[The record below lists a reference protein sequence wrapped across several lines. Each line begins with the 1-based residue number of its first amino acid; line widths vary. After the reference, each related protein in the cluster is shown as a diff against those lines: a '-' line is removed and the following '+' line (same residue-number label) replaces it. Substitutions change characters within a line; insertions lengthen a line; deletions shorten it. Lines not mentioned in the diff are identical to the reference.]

1 MRVIK
6 RKWSEMSNTQKANL
20 IFFINLFVIFIV
32 VFMSI
37 TLIEV
42 SAYALMAIL
51 IFASAKVS
59 VNLSLVIILRSKEQ
73 NMSKKFKEF
82 MYNNFVLWLYYNA
95 YLCLLPFTLSSK
107 YLLLLCFLYLEVAI
121 EIWLS
126 QFIYCR
132 LFIKEYLSK
141 RLLTT
146 FNIKV
151 VHSILIAINSW
162 LIIVLNL
169 RNINRKP
176 GLWPAIYAI
185 ISSSTILFY
194 PSLDIFKYMIKE
206 VNKFVE
212 HKQKE
217 KIERESN
224 GSKNYTAW

>member
-1 MRVIK
+1 MRAIK
-6 RKWSEMSNTQKANL
+6 RKWSKMANTQKVNL

-32 VFMSI
+32 FFMSI
-37 TLIEV
+37 RLIEKFASV
-42 SAYALMAIL
+42 YMAIL
-51 IFASAKVS
+51 VFAGANVS
-59 VNLSLVIILRSKEQ
+59 VNLSLVIIVRSKEQ
-73 NMSKKFKEF
+73 NMLNKFKDF
-82 MYNNFVLWLYYNA
+82 MFNNFFLWLFYSA

-107 YLLLLCFLYLEVAI
+107 FLLLLCFLYLEVAI
-121 EIWLS
+121 EIWFS

-141 RLLTT
+141 RLLSS

-176 GLWPAIYAI
+176 GLWPVIYAI

-194 PSLDIFKYMIKE
+194 PSFDIFEYMIRE
-206 VNKFVE
+206 INKFAE

-224 GSKNYTAW
+224 GSKNYTVW

>member
-1 MRVIK
+1 MRAIK
-6 RKWSEMSNTQKANL
+6 RKWSKMSNTQKVNL

-37 TLIEV
+37 RLIEI
-42 SAYALMAIL
+42 SASVVMAIL
-51 IFASAKVS
+51 VFAGANVS
-59 VNLSLVIILRSKEQ
+59 VNLSLVIIVRSKAQ
-73 NMSKKFKEF
+73 NMSNKFKDF
-82 MYNNFVLWLYYNA
+82 MYNNFALWLFYSA

-107 YLLLLCFLYLEVAI
+107 FLLLLCFLYLEVAI
-121 EIWLS
+121 EIWFS

-141 RLLTT
+141 RLLSS

-176 GLWPAIYAI
+176 GLWPVIYAI

-194 PSLDIFKYMIKE
+194 PSFDIFEYMIKE
-206 VNKFVE
+206 INKFVE

-217 KIERESN
+217 TIERESN
-224 GSKNYTAW
+224 GSKNYTA